1 MTDFSFDSTQVK
13 ELDNKFEPLA
23 AGKYSAIIDNTT
35 IKDTKA
41 GNGRYIVITYKITS
55 EPASGRLVFVNYN
68 IENPTQAAV
77 DIGKSQLKQVCEA
90 IGKPKFENLYELH
103 GSPILLTLAIKRDE
117 KYGDSNIVKRAE
129 SLTGSPAARPTDDFS
144 SDALNTAP
152 APTPTPAGNLDDEVP
167 F

>member
-13 ELDNKFEPLA
+13 ELDNKFEPLPG
-23 AGKYSAIIDNTT
+23 GKYSAVIDNTE

-55 EPASGRLVFVNYN
+55 EPASGRLVFINYN
-68 IENPTQAAV
+68 VENPSQVAV

-90 IGKPKFENLYELH
+90 VGKPKFENLYELH

-129 SLTGSPAARPTDDFS
+129 SLAGAPTTRPTDDFS
-144 SDALNTAP
+144 SDALSAAP
-152 APTPTPAGNLDDEVP
+152 KPTPAVNFDDEVP

>member
-13 ELDNKFEPLA
+13 ELDNKFEPLPG
-23 AGKYSAIIDNTT
+23 GKYSAVIDNTE

-55 EPASGRLVFVNYN
+55 GPASGRLVFVNYN
-68 IENPTQAAV
+68 IENPSQVAV
-77 DIGKSQLKQVCEA
+77 DIGMSQLKQVCEA
-90 IGKPKFENLYELH
+90 VGKPKFENLYELH

-144 SDALNTAP
+144 SDALSAAP
-152 APTPTPAGNLDDEVP
+152 KPTPAVTFDVDVP